1 MTEAAV
7 DDRQEKFSGTKEVVE
22 AYRFDV
28 KKLEAYLADRIEG
41 FQTPLEVRQFKG
53 GQSNPTY
60 KLITPN
66 RNYVLRRK
74 PPGKLLPSAHAVDR
88 EYRAI
93 AALYPTGFPV
103 AKPYVLCED
112 ESVIGTIFYVMD
124 CVEGRIYWGPMLPDC
139 APKERTA
146 IYEAMNETLARL
158 HMLDY
163 EKLGLSDFG
172 KPGAYIARQ
181 VSRWT
186 KQYQLS
192 ETEKIPEMDR
202 LIEWLPAHIPPQERN
217 SIVHG
222 DYRLDNMILHP
233 TEPKVLAVLDW
244 ELCTIGDPMADF
256 TYHLMQ
262 WQMPEGGTSGGT
274 ATLLGADLKAMGIP
288 SMDEYVAMYC
298 RNTGRSGIPNLD
310 YYTAYNFFRIAG
322 ILQGIVGR
330 VRDGTAANANA
341 AQNADAVRPLAQ
353 RAWYF
358 AERAGA
364 VA

>member
-1 MTEAAV
+1 MAEPAV

-22 AYRFDV
+22 RYRFDE
-28 KKLEAYLADRIEG
+28 KKLEAYLAERIPG
-41 FQTPLEVRQFKG
+41 FRTPLEVRQFKG

-88 EYRAI
+88 EYRI
-93 AALYPTGFPV
+93 ISALHPTGFPV
-103 AKPYVLCED
+103 AKPYLLCED
-112 ESVIGTIFYVMD
+112 ESIIGTMFYVMD
-124 CVEGRIYWGPMLPDC
+124 CVEGRIYWGPLLPDQT
-139 APKERTA
+139 PKQRAA
-146 IYEAMNETLARL
+146 IYDAMNETFAKL
-158 HMLDY
+158 HSMDW
-163 EKLGLSDFG
+163 EKLGLSDYG
-172 KPGAYIARQ
+172 KPGNYVGRQ

-192 ETEKIPEMDR
+192 ESEKIPEMNR
-202 LIEWLPAHIPPQERN
+202 LIEWLPQHLPTDARD

-233 TEPKVLAVLDW
+233 AEPKVIAVLDW

-262 WQMPEGGTSGGT
+262 WQMPGGVSSGGS
-274 ATLLGADLKAMGIP
+274 LLEADFGALGIP
-288 SMDEYVAMYC
+288 TIEEYTAMYC
-298 RNTGRSGIPNLD
+298 KRTGRTTTPNMD
-310 YYTAYNFFRIAG
+310 YYAAYNFFRLAG

-341 AQNADAVRPLAQ
+341 AQNAAGVRPLAE
-353 RAWYF
+353 RAWHF
-358 AERAGA
+358 AQRAGA
-364 VA
+364 